1 MCCLIYY
8 NQVEFISR
16 QVLTAKKKSKEM
28 EINFPIQQD
37 KVCFSH
43 LDVFIFDRLMVES
56 EKNRRLMEEM
66 NTSHKRIQSLE
77 SELSESKVNS
87 GRPYDDINN
96 LTRDSEKMIREIE
109 TLKRRCV
116 GFQIQHIDVGSWYS
130 NSLRTLSSLLTNFRI
145 W

>member
-1 MCCLIYY
+1 
-8 NQVEFISR
+8 
-16 QVLTAKKKSKEM
+16 
-28 EINFPIQQD
+28 
-37 KVCFSH
+37 
-43 LDVFIFDRLMVES
+43 MVES

-116 GFQIQHIDVGSWYS
+116 GFQIQHNIQELYPGEDKRR
-130 NSLRTLSSLLTNFRI
+130 LCTLSNPIELKICLNI
-145 W
+145 YVGL

>member
-1 MCCLIYY
+1 
-8 NQVEFISR
+8 
-16 QVLTAKKKSKEM
+16 
-28 EINFPIQQD
+28 
-37 KVCFSH
+37 
-43 LDVFIFDRLMVES
+43 
-56 EKNRRLMEEM
+56 M

-109 TLKRRCV
+109 TLKHRCV
-116 GFQIQHIDVGSWYS
+116 GFKIQHVDVGSWYS
-130 NSLRTLSSLLTNFRI
+130 NLLRTLSSLLTNFRI

>member
-1 MCCLIYY
+1 
-8 NQVEFISR
+8 
-16 QVLTAKKKSKEM
+16 
-28 EINFPIQQD
+28 
-37 KVCFSH
+37 
-43 LDVFIFDRLMVES
+43 MVES

-87 GRPYDDINN
+87 GRPYDNINN

-116 GFQIQHIDVGSWYS
+116 GFQIQHNIQELYPGVGLWYS
-130 NSLRTLSSLLTNFRI
+130 NSIRTLPSLFTDLGYVKTGL
-145 W
+145 